1 MRRAG
6 VTIALLCAAIA
17 RAGAQTDTSEFLP
30 RPVSIN
36 GGLGVTLINAS
47 DIVDYINLTYQ
58 PSSKLDDFSVAAEFF
73 GAGEVR
79 VSDSWGVKLEYSY
92 LLKSYTVPQQ
102 FGADYT
108 FSYGI
113 HMPVAMAQYIV
124 AGRGY
129 AFKFGGG
136 AGYHIANF
144 TQEASVFVSD
154 TYTSK
159 GVGIKLEAEGNTE
172 FDEHLYGLISV
183 DARDA
188 IMGEFKSQGN
198 QKLVIPVTNKNA
210 GMNFFSLGLKFGLVY
225 YL

>member
-1 MRRAG
+1 MPKMC
-6 VTIALLCAAIA
+6 VMLTLVCAVA
-17 RAGAQTDTSEFLP
+17 RTGAQTDTSVTVP
-30 RPVSIN
+30 RAVSIN
-36 GGLGVTLINAS
+36 GGLGVALINAS
-47 DIVDYINLTYQ
+47 DIVDYINLQYQ
-58 PSSKLDDFSVAAEFF
+58 PANKLDDFATAGEFF
-73 GAGEVR
+73 GAGEIR
-79 VSDSWGVKLEYSY
+79 VSESWGVKIEYSY
-92 LLKSYTVPQQ
+92 LQKSYTVPQQ
-102 FGADYT
+102 YGADYT

-124 AGRGY
+124 AGSGY
-129 AFKFGGG
+129 VFKFGGG
-136 AGYHIANF
+136 AGYHVAKF
-144 TQEASVFVSD
+144 TQEASVFLSD

-188 IMGEFKSQGN
+188 VMGEFRGGGN

-210 GMNFFSLGLKFGLVY
+210 GMNFFALGLKFGLVY